1 MWWKQRKQ
9 CFRYRQEVH
18 AHLLPDLDDGV
29 KTLEEAIE
37 IVGKLKS
44 LGIERF
50 SLTPHVAFPHIP
62 NNRKTIGEALKLL
75 QEACP
80 GLVAEAGAEYR
91 VTEEVVKLGEQSEI
105 LPFHKHYVLIENSF
119 LGESV
124 HLKPLIFLLRSK
136 GFIPVLAHPER
147 YLYYKD
153 DFIEKC
159 LEFRR
164 LGCLLQL
171 NLLSLAG
178 YYGWEA
184 EKLAWKLLK
193 TGLVSFIGSD
203 CHNREYAN
211 ALEEFLYS
219 RPAGK
224 LNEYTFLN
232 K

>member
-1 MWWKQRKQ
+1 MWWKQCKQ

-18 AHLLPDLDDGV
+18 AHLLPGLDDGV
-29 KTLEEAIE
+29 KTLEEAVE

-44 LGIERF
+44 LGIEHF
-50 SLTPHVAFPHIP
+50 SLTPHIAFPHIP
-62 NNRKTIGEALKLL
+62 NTRKTIGEALKLL

-80 GLVAEAGAEYR
+80 QIILEAGAEYR
-91 VTEEVVKLGEQSEI
+91 VTEEVVKLGEQTEL

-159 LEFRR
+159 LEFRH
-164 LGCLLQL
+164 LDCLLQL

-178 YYGWEA
+178 YYGWEV

-193 TGLVSFIGSD
+193 TGLVSFVGSD
-203 CHNREYAN
+203 CHNKEYAK
-211 ALEEFLYS
+211 ALKEFLYS

>member
-1 MWWKQRKQ
+1 MD
-9 CFRYRQEVH
+9 C
-18 AHLLPDLDDGV
+18 
-29 KTLEEAIE
+29 
-37 IVGKLKS
+37 
-44 LGIERF
+44 
-50 SLTPHVAFPHIP
+50 
-62 NNRKTIGEALKLL
+62 
-75 QEACP
+75 
-80 GLVAEAGAEYR
+80 
-91 VTEEVVKLGEQSEI
+91 
-105 LPFHKHYVLIENSF
+105 
-119 LGESV
+119 
-124 HLKPLIFLLRSK
+124 
-136 GFIPVLAHPER
+136 